1 MNDLIETDLTPET
14 EEPKQSRQ
22 GKVMLGVIA
31 LVGLGLLAIFYYG
44 VLNPPNKRVSEGMA
58 PPIEMKTYDGEP
70 ISLAAYRGKPVI
82 VNFWASWCLSCRE
95 EQPILEAAW
104 RKYKDRVMFIG
115 IAYLDQEVNAR
126 AYMEE
131 FDVTYP
137 YGPDLGSRIYTAYHV
152 QGVPETFFI
161 DAEGKLHGF
170 HVGPISA
177 QALDERIQQ
186 LLAAVP

>member
-1 MNDLIETDLTPET
+1 MNESMNPET
-14 EEPKQSRQ
+14 PPERRSGQ
-22 GKVMLGVIA
+22 GRLMVSAIA
-31 LVGLGLLAIFYYG
+31 FVGIILVAVFYWG
-44 VLNPPNKRVSEGMA
+44 VLNPPTRRPESGKA
-58 PPIEMKTYDGEP
+58 PAIELKTYDGDP
-70 ISLAAYRGKPVI
+70 ISLAAYRGKPVV

-104 RKYKDRVMFIG
+104 RKYQDRVMFLG

-137 YGPDLGSRIYTAYHV
+137 YGPDMGSRIYTAYHV

-177 QALDERIQQ
+177 AALDQRIQE
-186 LLAAVP
+186 LLAITP

>member
-1 MNDLIETDLTPET
+1 MNEALPPENTPE
-14 EEPKQSRQ
+14 SRSSQ
-22 GKVMLGVIA
+22 GKLMVGSIA
-31 LVGLGLLAIFYYG
+31 FVGILLVAVFYWG
-44 VLNPPNKRVSEGMA
+44 VLNPPTKRPESGMA
-58 PPIEMKTYDGEP
+58 PLFELQTYDGDP
-70 ISLAAYRGKPVI
+70 IRLIDYRGKPVV
-82 VNFWASWCLSCRE
+82 VNFWASWCLSCRD

-104 RKYKDRVMFIG
+104 RKYKDQVMFLG
-115 IAYLDQEVNAR
+115 IAYLDQEANAR

-137 YGPDLGSRIYTAYHV
+137 YGPDMGSRIYTAYHV

-177 QALDERIQQ
+177 SALDERIQQ
-186 LLAAVP
+186 LLAVVP